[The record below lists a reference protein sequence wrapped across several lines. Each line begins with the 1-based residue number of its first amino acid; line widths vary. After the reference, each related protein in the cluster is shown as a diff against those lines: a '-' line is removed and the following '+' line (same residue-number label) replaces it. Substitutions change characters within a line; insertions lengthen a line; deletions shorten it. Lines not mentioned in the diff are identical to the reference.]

1 MLEAESFVNELAS
14 RFRLAGTLIASA
26 GHCWLRVAGAFP
38 SSTPPQAG
46 PASAF
51 SRPMASK
58 QEPQPPC
65 RRSAPAP
72 RSRTTRSG
80 GGSGGL
86 ANARRAAELGA
97 RAAVVERH
105 KLGGTCVNVGCVSKK
120 VMWNTAVHP
129 EFMHDHVGYAFQSC
143 ESKFNWRIIKE
154 KRDAYVSRLN
164 TIYQNNLTKVS
175 VSGFELWEG
184 AVLCWRTESG
194 QAETQPLHLSLFFL
208 CD

>member
-14 RFRLAGTLIASA
+14 RLRLAGTLIASA

-38 SSTPPQAG
+38 SSAPPQAG

-105 KLGGTCVNVGCVSKK
+105 KLGGTCVSIPGSWRFSSCLGPCRAAFRSPALCPLLSAG
-120 VMWNTAVHP
+120 TA
-129 EFMHDHVGYAFQSC
+129 
-143 ESKFNWRIIKE
+143 
-154 KRDAYVSRLN
+154 
-164 TIYQNNLTKVS
+164 S
-175 VSGFELWEG
+175 VL
-184 AVLCWRTESG
+184 
-194 QAETQPLHLSLFFL
+194 P
-208 CD
+208 

>member
-1 MLEAESFVNELAS
+1 MRARDTAGCGWQAPSPAPHHLRPGQLAPSPAPWRPS
-14 RFRLAGTLIASA
+14 R
-26 GHCWLRVAGAFP
+26 
-38 SSTPPQAG
+38 
-46 PASAF
+46 
-51 SRPMASK
+51 SRSRRA
-58 QEPQPPC
+58 

-164 TIYQNNLTKVS
+164 TIYQNNLTKVPYS
-175 VSGFELWEG
+175 
-184 AVLCWRTESG
+184 R
-194 QAETQPLHLSLFFL
+194 
-208 CD
+208 